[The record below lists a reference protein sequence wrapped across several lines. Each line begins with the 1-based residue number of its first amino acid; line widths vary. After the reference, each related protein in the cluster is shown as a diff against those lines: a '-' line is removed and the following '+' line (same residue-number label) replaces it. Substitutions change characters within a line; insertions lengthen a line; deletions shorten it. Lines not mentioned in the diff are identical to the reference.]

1 MTNVDAYAHL
11 GGFLTGIAIGFV
23 FLPKLKPPRRD
34 LSSNEA
40 NYVKTWRIAGLVVTI
55 VWILLAF
62 ILFYTVRHPRPVW

>member
-11 GGFLTGIAIGFV
+11 GGFLTGISVGFI

-34 LSSNEA
+34 LTTNEA
-40 NYVKTWRIAGLVVTI
+40 SYVKTWRIAGIVVTV

-62 ILFYTVRHPRPVW
+62 ILFYTVRHPLPL